1 MIDDLFLVRST
12 FEGRYAELVL
22 RLAPYMDVAWLLE
35 GTPEPAEQRLRMVQ
49 WLTAELALAE
59 GRNITVERAAALL
72 NDGRLLGDFVAARH
86 RLYTDARRAGVLVA
100 RCPHCG
106 LETRLSTAALEFRIG
121 TIPPSLSAPDGVW
134 PVPPAIGTRATLERG
149 RRSGQVATATR
160 IHIEFP
166 SHRLGL
172 GSPDRPWGAVLTA
185 SLDGAA
191 EAAAWH
197 KYWPDNSFMPEDRPW
212 WYAENHAFRA
222 LVRLSAAIAELSGGG
237 AREASPQS
245 LERLP
250 AIDIA
255 YLDLAIAAA
264 QFTDEP
270 SPADPRR
277 SAAVACSGCG
287 SRYLPMF

>member
-1 MIDDLFLVRST
+1 MIDDLFLVGSN
-12 FEGRYAELVL
+12 FEGHYAELVL

-35 GTPEPAEQRLRMVQ
+35 GMPEPAEQRLRMVQ
-49 WLTAELALAE
+49 WLTAELALVE
-59 GRNITVERAAALL
+59 GRNLTVERAAVLL
-72 NDGRLLGDFVAARH
+72 NDSRLLGDFVAARH
-86 RLYTDARRAGVLVA
+86 RLYVDARRAGALFA

-106 LETRLSTAALEFRIG
+106 VEAKLSTAALEFRIG
-121 TIPPSLSAPDGVW
+121 AVPPPLSTPDGVW

-149 RRSGQVATATR
+149 RRSGHVAMAAR
-160 IHIEFP
+160 IRVEFP

-172 GSPDRPWGAVLTA
+172 GSPDRPQGAVLTA
-185 SLDGAA
+185 SLDDAA

-197 KYWPDNSFMPEDRPW
+197 QHWPDNSFMPEDRPW

-237 AREASPQS
+237 AREASPES

-250 AIDIA
+250 AIDVA

-264 QFTDEP
+264 QFTDES
-270 SPADPRR
+270 SPADRR
-277 SAAVACSGCG
+277 RPAGLACSGCG
-287 SRYLPMF
+287 ARYLPMF